1 MCASSDTIRDLWP
14 ILQKHLGRINN
25 TNNEGDS
32 DICSLSDRHYESIT
46 DTKDSDL
53 AWRADECAFI
63 YII

>member
-1 MCASSDTIRDLWP
+1 MCASSDTIRDLWQ

-32 DICSLSDRHYESIT
+32 DNSSLSDRHYESII
-46 DTKDSDL
+46 DTKDLDL
-53 AWRADECAFI
+53 GWRADESAFI

>member
-32 DICSLSDRHYESIT
+32 GICSLSDSHHESIT

-53 AWRADECAFI
+53 AWRADESAFI